1 MDITIKEI
9 TINGTLPF
17 TPSAE
22 QAIYIEQKHDEG
34 INAFIIENHEQIKKT
49 FHSYCID
56 FCYLPLRSLEKNE
69 EIYIYHNP
77 AWSKKPEGSIQVTTK
92 EFAYT
97 LFNGD
102 IPSELVP
109 SIIIYQKEKSTPNNS
124 CFLSVELSRSL
135 FEKKYGLFGRLFN
148 HFTKKKRI
156 DHFEKIA
163 RIISTR
169 IEKPKRGNDVL
180 YSEVN
185 WYDNEYW
192 AYMKEHHE
200 LFAEIDLKIHQLQE
214 RGVDSLIL
222 KKILCKIVDK
232 NRTISRLVITKD
244 LKIILPDYQDM
255 EIRMEPINKALF
267 LLFLKHEEGIR
278 LKELGNHR
286 NELESLYT
294 QLSHDDRVKRKE
306 SLDKL
311 LDPTN
316 NSVNEKISRIRQAF
330 IAKFEEDLASNYFVT
345 GERGEAKRITLNRD
359 LVSWM

>member
-22 QAIYIEQKHDEG
+22 QAIYIEPKHDEG

-49 FHSYCID
+49 FHSNRID
-56 FCYLPLRSLEKNE
+56 FCYLPLRSLEKSE

-102 IPSELVP
+102 IPSELAP

-163 RIISTR
+163 RLISTR

-267 LLFLKHEEGIR
+267 LLFLRHEEGIR
-278 LKELGNHR
+278 LKELSNHR
-286 NELESLYT
+286 NE
-294 QLSHDDRVKRKE
+294 
-306 SLDKL
+306 
-311 LDPTN
+311 
-316 NSVNEKISRIRQAF
+316 
-330 IAKFEEDLASNYFVT
+330 
-345 GERGEAKRITLNRD
+345 
-359 LVSWM
+359 